1 MRQRF
6 HSALSRA
13 FVAGLALVFLTGA
26 WLTPTPTSAQ
36 TRVGEKIGDWIFQ
49 CQAISA
55 KETICAIA
63 QVFTNEQSRQPVLVL
78 TIRSLGIEKKLMLF
92 ARAPLGI
99 YLPDPVVATIEG
111 GPQLT
116 FIWQR
121 CTQQQGCE
129 ASAEINDESRAAMK
143 AGSRMQIAFKGQAG
157 GDPVIFNASL
167 KGITQ
172 GLVEIGAE

>member
-1 MRQRF
+1 MRQTLKATLF
-6 HSALSRA
+6 DVV
-13 FVAGLALVFLTGA
+13 VAGLALVLLTGA
-26 WLTPTPTSAQ
+26 SLTPTPTHAQ
-36 TRVGEKIGDWIFQ
+36 TRVGEKIGDWTFQ

-63 QVFTNEQSRQPVLVL
+63 QVFANQQTRQPVLVL
-78 TIRSLGIEKKLMLF
+78 TIRALGIEKKLMLF

-99 YLPDPVVATIEG
+99 YLPEPIVATIDD

-116 FIWQR
+116 FAWQV
-121 CTQQQGCE
+121 CSQQGCE

-143 AGSRMQIAFKGQAG
+143 AGNRMQIAFKAQAG
-157 GDPVIFNASL
+157 SDPVTFNASL
-167 KGITQ
+167 KGVTQ